1 MSNNKANN
9 NNYGQLADEQA
20 QASYDYPKL
29 NDMEMKKP
37 IAPPLPPPPPQQYPI
52 SQSGAGNAYQ
62 YPSPYPATQNVPQQ
76 QVIYV
81 QQPVY
86 LDPHPPRY
94 DQQQHGRHDDNTYE
108 ELSIGNRHSVD
119 LVCPS
124 CSRVVS
130 TEVKHKIGLGT
141 NFCGLVLLLVGGGFC
156 LCFLPYLIPSC
167 KDAVHYCPSCSARIG
182 TSPFLC

>member
-94 DQQQHGRHDDNTYE
+94 DSNSMAVMMT
-108 ELSIGNRHSVD
+108 IPTKN
-119 LVCPS
+119 CPS
-124 CSRVVS
+124 E
-130 TEVKHKIGLGT
+130 TDIQLT
-141 NFCGLVLLLVGGGFC
+141 
-156 LCFLPYLIPSC
+156 
-167 KDAVHYCPSCSARIG
+167 
-182 TSPFLC
+182 